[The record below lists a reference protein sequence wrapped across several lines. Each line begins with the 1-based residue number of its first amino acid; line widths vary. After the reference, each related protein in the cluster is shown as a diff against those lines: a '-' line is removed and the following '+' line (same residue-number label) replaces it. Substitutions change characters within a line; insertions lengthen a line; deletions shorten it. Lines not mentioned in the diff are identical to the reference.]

1 MGRLQAKLDAWHQR
15 NAEDKQTLIKRAR
28 HLLAQEESRDAVDTL
43 KRLKSQWKE
52 TGPAS
57 REQQQSLWNE
67 FREVCDA
74 VYQKRQQAFAD
85 YTAGL
90 EANKAKAV
98 ALCEQA
104 EQAAALSGPA
114 LFETAAKISE
124 WRTAF
129 AEIDEMSRTEAGGL
143 RQRFERALDE
153 CRKQV
158 AKQRRL
164 DAEQSFTDLLEAGR
178 RIRAFEWAVMDNAAV
193 SEQEG
198 LKAAAEA
205 FIAGVRRWPK
215 GGLPALQE
223 ASAKARAVSTEDS
236 EAREKALRILCIRCE
251 IASEALTPP
260 EDAALRRE
268 YQVQRLMR
276 AMGQGKSDDEDDAD
290 ALILEWIRIS
300 AIAPHLHA
308 SLQERFARSRTNL
321 PSRRERS

>member
-1 MGRLQAKLDAWHQR
+1 MGRLQAKLDALYER
-15 NAEDKQTLIKRAR
+15 NAEDKQTLIKRVR
-28 HLLAQEESRDAVDTL
+28 QVLAQEDSRDAIDTV
-43 KRLKSQWKE
+43 KRLQGQWKE

-104 EQAAALSGPA
+104 EQAAALLGPA
-114 LFETAAKISE
+114 LFETAAKVSE

-129 AEIDEMSRTEAGGL
+129 AEIDEMPRTEAVGL
-143 RQRFERALDE
+143 QQRFERALDE
-153 CRKQV
+153 CRRQV
-158 AKQRRL
+158 TKQRQL
-164 DAEQSFTDLLEAGR
+164 DAELSFTDLLEAGN
-178 RIRAFEWAVMDNAAV
+178 RIRAFEWAVMNNATV
-193 SEQEG
+193 SEQEE

-205 FIAGVRRWPK
+205 FMASVPRWPK

-223 ASAKARAVSTEDS
+223 ALAKAEGVSAEDI
-236 EAREKALRILCIRCE
+236 EEREKALRTLCIRCE

-276 AMGQGKSDDEDDAD
+276 AMGQGKSENEGDAD
-290 ALILEWIRIS
+290 AMLLEWIRIS
-300 AIAPHLHA
+300 AIAPNLHA
-308 SLQERFARSRTNL
+308 SLQERFARSRSAAL
-321 PSRRERS
+321 ASS